1 MRMSIDNQELVNFL
15 TQDLEIPL
23 ASLEVGRRNCRELSD
38 PLPMVLWQYGL
49 VSLNQLEQIF
59 DWLDK

>member
-1 MRMSIDNQELVNFL
+1 MRMSIDNQELVDFL
-15 TQDLEIPL
+15 TQDLEVPL

-59 DWLDK
+59 DWLER

>member
-1 MRMSIDNQELVNFL
+1 MRMSIDNQDLVNFL
-15 TQDLEIPL
+15 TQDLEVPL